1 MKVIC
6 INKIRYIYGSYKFT
20 KNNMY
25 DVRVS
30 KSNNEIYIITDD
42 NDRDFWFVPGLSEN
56 FMFLNEI
63 RKKKL
68 EKLNEKISLL

>member
-1 MKVIC
+1 
-6 INKIRYIYGSYKFT
+6 
-20 KNNMY
+20 MY

-63 RKKKL
+63 RKKKYS
-68 EKLNEKISLL
+68 I